1 MDSGVE
7 DHRSEIWGDMTYGV
21 EYINGILYARGYC
34 NSDDYWQSSSS
45 VTTACL

>member
-7 DHRSEIWGDMTYGV
+7 DHRSEIRGDMTYRV

-34 NSDDYWQSSSS
+34 NSDDYM
-45 VTTACL
+45 AELK